1 MTCACTLS
9 ISPQVAAQVIELP
22 HSVPLPPVRPQEFDV
37 KRKGSPSDPNAQSKQ
52 QNEPQNTANSSCLAL
67 LKERGVEFAPL
78 YDMGK
83 FESCTVEEPVSFKGA
98 RLEDGRLIA
107 LDAPVTLRC
116 GFAAELALWMR
127 NDLAPVALRHGLKV
141 RGLSG
146 VGGLACRN
154 RNRQSAGPVSEHA
167 TGNAF
172 DVRRLVF
179 DGAAP
184 IDIMGDR
191 NETTRAF
198 RDELRVATCA
208 RFPTVLGSGA
218 DGFHEDHLHLDGRE
232 RRGGFRL
239 CQWSVL

>member
-1 MTCACTLS
+1 MS
-9 ISPQVAAQVIELP
+9 AQIAQQGVELP
-22 HSVPLPPVRPQEFDV
+22 RNAPLPPKRPRALEA
-37 KRKGSPSDPNAQSKQ
+37 KKEPPSVAPTQSSAATESNAPSACQ
-52 QNEPQNTANSSCLAL
+52 AL
-67 LKERGVEFAPL
+67 LKERGADFAAL
-78 YDMGK
+78 NNDVTADV
-83 FESCTVEEPVSFKGA
+83 CAVDEPVSFKGA
-98 RLEDGRLIA
+98 RLEDGRRIT

-116 GFAAELALWMR
+116 AFAAELVLWMR
-127 NDLAPVALRHGLKV
+127 DDLAPVARRHGLQV

-154 RNRQSAGPVSEHA
+154 RNHQRVGPVSEHS

-179 DGAAP
+179 DGSAI
-184 IDIMGDR
+184 IDLMGNR
-191 NETTRAF
+191 EEKTRTF

-218 DGFHEDHLHLDGRE
+218 DGFHEDHLHVDGRE

-239 CQWSVL
+239 CQWIVQ